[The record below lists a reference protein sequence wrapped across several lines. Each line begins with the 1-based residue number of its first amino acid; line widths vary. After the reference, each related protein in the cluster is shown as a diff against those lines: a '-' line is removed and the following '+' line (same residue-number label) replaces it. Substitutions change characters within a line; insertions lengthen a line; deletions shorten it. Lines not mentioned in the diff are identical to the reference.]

1 MPVYKDTANNRKLN
15 RVGKV
20 WGKSTDKKKVPKG
33 SHKMPDGTIMK
44 DSDMKKK
51 TGY

>member
-1 MPVYKDTANNRKLN
+1 MPVYKDT
-15 RVGKV
+15 
-20 WGKSTDKKKVPKG
+20 PKN
-33 SHKMPDGTIMK
+33 KMPDGTIMK